1 MDRLK
6 ASYDTLTV
14 LEKDKDSKSKLEKE
28 TTKLCRVLKVLHEY
42 VMECDADFGE
52 ERTFVPLYRAPR
64 GKQIVLL
71 FRLASRFP
79 ELASGKSGR
88 KTQSL
93 SLLRMLFHLLYAEPF
108 IYFLFEALTEGCG

>member
-71 FRLASRFP
+71 FRLVVRFVFCPLVSTSRVTRRCP
-79 ELASGKSGR
+79 G
-88 KTQSL
+88 
-93 SLLRMLFHLLYAEPF
+93 HLKN
-108 IYFLFEALTEGCG
+108 IY